1 VLRLIAIVALAVMLA
16 ACAGQPVRAP
26 ISELPTLRL
35 SPASLGFEMALQQR
49 LQVIVGDK
57 SQTLDALLEV
67 DAGELR
73 LGVQALGQSALTMRW
88 DGKELQQR
96 RADWLP
102 PALSA
107 DRVLFDLQLV
117 FWPAD
122 AIRAVLPANWT
133 LQEAPG
139 RRLLL
144 NAGAEVV
151 SVEYLTADHAVL
163 KHLREAYLLDVT
175 STSAAGTVQ

>member
-1 VLRLIAIVALAVMLA
+1 VLRLILIAAMLAMLA

-26 ISELPTLRL
+26 DSDLPKLRL
-35 SPASLGFEMALQQR
+35 SPASLGVEMALQQR

-57 SQTLDALLEV
+57 SQTLEALLEV
-67 DAGELR
+67 DASELR

-88 DGKELQQR
+88 DGKDLQQR

-122 AIRAVLPANWT
+122 AIRAVLPVDWS
-133 LQEAPG
+133 LQETPG
-139 RRLLL
+139 RRVLLK
-144 NAGAEVV
+144 AGVEVV
-151 SVEYLTADHAVL
+151 SVDHLAADHSVL
-163 KHLREAYLLDVT
+163 KHLREAYVLDVT
-175 STSAAGTVQ
+175 STAAAGSAR